1 MMIFDDVVEN
11 DICMLCAARLIFF
24 YLLTCSLTLDLPL
37 LYNDFSNINSIVP
50 LHKKMRTILSINV
63 KIVFCG

>member
-37 LYNDFSNINSIVP
+37 LYKDLSNINSI
-50 LHKKMRTILSINV
+50 ILYIKNAYYFV
-63 KIVFCG
+63 YKC

>member
-37 LYNDFSNINSIVP
+37 LYKDLSNINSII
-50 LHKKMRTILSINV
+50 LYIKKCVL
-63 KIVFCG
+63 FCL